1 MQPQYILPN
10 EAIQVIE
17 CHDARL
23 FLQDC
28 VIQLLRRG
36 ERLAAAAAFKANV
49 AWVDAKSLLIN
60 CKCPTDAKPLR
71 QQYRFLIEQAARH
84 KLERIL
90 LGWTNCD
97 RPYVFLASMREE
109 EGVIPPLRSDKPEI
123 AVLRISEIMSESEFP
138 MGLVDLELDDQVW
151 ANKALADLKG
161 TTIEECRRENVR
173 RLWKPEALEHIKT
186 TLKQQSELIHRYDA
200 DLTPGDARRFHSRFE
215 LVIDSKYRLTTLY
228 EWEPL
233 TVTT

>member
-1 MQPQYILPN
+1 MHPRYTLSN

-28 VIQLLRRG
+28 VIQLLRQG
-36 ERLAAAAAFKANV
+36 ERLAASAAFKASV

-60 CKCPTDAKPLR
+60 CRSPTDAKPLR
-71 QQYRFLIEQAARH
+71 QQYRFLIDQAARH

-90 LGWTNCD
+90 LGWANCD
-97 RPYVFLASMREE
+97 RPYVFLASMREGE
-109 EGVIPPLRSDKPEI
+109 FSIPPLRADKPEI
-123 AVLRISEIMSESEFP
+123 AALRISEIMSESEFP
-138 MGLVDLELDDQVW
+138 MGLIELELDDQVW

-161 TTIEECRRENVR
+161 TTIEACRRENVR
-173 RLWKPEALEHIKT
+173 RLWKPEALEQIKT
-186 TLKQQSELIHRYDA
+186 TLKQQSELIHRDEA
-200 DLTPGDARRFHSRFE
+200 DLNPGDTRHFYSRFE
-215 LVIDSKYRLTTLY
+215 LVIDNRYRLTTLY
-228 EWEPL
+228 EWERL